1 MIVKFPNQPPEL
13 DYGNREYKRLL
24 KLNNRRSFESKA
36 TQMLYRI
43 YEGNGNA
50 LYLVGVDDNGRI
62 SRIKYYWTKYIKKY
76 LSRIKYPEIAETI
89 ECLKEISKIIGAN
102 IKKINIYRVD
112 DTSYVSTL
120 RITKDI

>member
-24 KLNNRRSFESKA
+24 KLCNRNSFESKA

-43 YEGNGNA
+43 YEGNGLA
-50 LYLVGVDDNGRI
+50 LYIIGIDDNGRV
-62 SRIKYYWTKYIKKY
+62 
-76 LSRIKYPEIAETI
+76 SRIKYPELTETI
-89 ECLKEISKIIGAN
+89 ECLREISRIIDAN

-120 RITKDI
+120 RITKEI

>member
-1 MIVKFPNQPPEL
+1 
-13 DYGNREYKRLL
+13 
-24 KLNNRRSFESKA
+24 
-36 TQMLYRI
+36 MLYRI

-62 SRIKYYWTKYIKKY
+62 
-76 LSRIKYPEIAETI
+76 SRIKYPEIAETI

>member
-24 KLNNRRSFESKA
+24 KLCNRNSFESKA

-43 YEGNGNA
+43 YEGNGLA
-50 LYLVGVDDNGRI
+50 LYLIGIDDNGRV
-62 SRIKYYWTKYIKKY
+62 SRIKYSELT
-76 LSRIKYPEIAETI
+76 ETI
-89 ECLKEISKIIGAN
+89 ECLREISRIINAN

-120 RITKDI
+120 RITKEI